1 MGSYDNYG
9 QDRGN
14 YQQSRDSGDRP
25 LNWGSARSDYG
36 QMAYR
41 GDLNYRGEQR
51 GWLDRTADEV
61 TSWFGDESAEQRRRM
76 DRSRENFRDRDR
88 HDRDRDVRMRR
99 RDFSD
104 RRGNGH
110 DTRHAMAGDIITRDV
125 ATVHPN
131 DRIEYAAQLMGE
143 CDCGAI
149 PVVDRQGRMV
159 GMVTDRDIAIRLVGN
174 GVDTLRARVGDCM
187 TDEVF
192 ACHINDSL
200 DDCMRMMKR
209 HQIRRV
215 PVVDDRDRVV
225 GIISQA
231 DLAQHAEE
239 FQGRG
244 QRRAV
249 SDVVCAVSEP
259 TSGSFS

>member
-1 MGSYDNYG
+1 MGSYNNYL

-14 YQQSRDSGDRP
+14 YQRGRNSGDRP
-25 LNWGSARSDYG
+25 QNWGSARSDYG
-36 QMAYR
+36 QLAYG

-61 TSWFGDESAEQRRRM
+61 TSWFGDERAEQRRRM
-76 DRSRENFRDRDR
+76 DRSRGNFRDRDR
-88 HDRDRDVRMRR
+88 HERDRDGRMGRR
-99 RDFSD
+99 GFSD
-104 RRGNGH
+104 RGPNGR
-110 DTRHAMAGDIITRDV
+110 DMRHGMAGDLMTRGV
-125 ATVHPN
+125 ATVHP
-131 DRIEYAAQLMGE
+131 DDLIEYAAQLMGE

-174 GVDTLRARVGDCM
+174 GVDTMRARVGDCM

-192 ACHINDSL
+192 ACHVNDSL

-215 PVVDDRDRVV
+215 PVVDGRDRVV

-239 FQGRG
+239 FRGRG

-259 TSGSFS
+259 TPGSYS